1 VQSEDPRA
9 FHGHDFFIL
18 SAQPDG
24 RFVLI
29 GIHQRIVTDAF
40 ERYGRTADRDDPAT
54 RRAVA
59 RWLYTS
65 PTMRASLARPGPPYA
80 FEAVVSDAGML
91 HSLTAFYH
99 WGQVATGGQGVEA
112 GQPAAVGG
120 TETRGPDQP
129 LLDQAY
135 RPTRRAPPAAERPA
149 PRPPGRRTRR
159 APADPG

>member
-1 VQSEDPRA
+1 MQSEDPRA

-91 HSLTAFYH
+91 HSLTAFYY
-99 WGQVATGGQGVEA
+99 WGQVATGFTDVTVAGVPVWRTVTADVVSEVP
-112 GQPAAVGG
+112 GLGPV
-120 TETRGPDQP
+120 RGR
-129 LLDQAY
+129 LRLHFFNHCLNC
-135 RPTRRAPPAAERPA
+135 
-149 PRPPGRRTRR
+149 
-159 APADPG
+159 